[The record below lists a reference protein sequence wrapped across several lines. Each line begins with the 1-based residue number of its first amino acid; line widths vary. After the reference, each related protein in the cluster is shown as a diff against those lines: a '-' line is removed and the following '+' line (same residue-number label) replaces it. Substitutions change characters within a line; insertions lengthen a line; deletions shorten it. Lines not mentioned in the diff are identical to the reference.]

1 MAARTLRNRRPS
13 IEELEEIRINRSNG
27 IRGVLRVTGIIFL
40 VLVSFLVSMLLLTPF
55 LELYS
60 LRQEKEHVEEMLRRA
75 RIEEEKA
82 HNNLLWLED
91 PEYYEQIARDR
102 ANQAKEGEH
111 IIRRPAAEEQPPQA
125 PQKKA
130 D

>member
-1 MAARTLRNRRPS
+1 MHLPFFPSRRRS
-13 IEELEEIRINRSNG
+13 IEELEEIRASRSNG
-27 IRGVLRVTGIIFL
+27 IRGVLRVSGIIFL

-60 LRQEKEHVEEMLRRA
+60 LRQEKEHVEELLRRA
-75 RIEEEKA
+75 RMEEEKA
-82 HNNLLWLED
+82 HNHFLWMTD
-91 PEYYEQIARDR
+91 PEYYEQIARDS

-111 IIRRPAAEEQPPQA
+111 VIRRPAADTQKETPK
-125 PQKKA
+125 KKA